1 MHSTTNPK
9 PTDDPHDVIVV
20 APDVALMAPTDE
32 ELSRLARSLR
42 PPAAPQIRTAADL
55 PACPTVP
62 PVDTT
67 FRPAATGDVQ
77 SNVKGNV
84 KVDVPVVHG
93 RTMGARAARAILV
106 ALLLAACTAAA
117 KVSWQ
122 SYGDAAEAMIA
133 QWAPQR
139 VLAILLPSEKT
150 ALPAQPAPAAVE
162 ANAADSAAPPPGSP
176 APSTPEGAA
185 PVAAASVDP
194 TPSPGAMAN
203 DTASLRQE
211 VEQLKASIEE
221 LKASQQQMSRD
232 LANASQVRSSS
243 EVKPSEARA
252 FAAKP
257 SEIKPSE
264 IKPSEIRAPAPNPR
278 PKLSAHSWRAPAAP
292 ARRPIAPQ
300 QAAAYP
306 ALPPPAP
313 YVPRQTEP
321 QPPATA
327 ETLAD
332 PELTAVPRPPMPLR

>member
-1 MHSTTNPK
+1 
-9 PTDDPHDVIVV
+9 
-20 APDVALMAPTDE
+20 
-32 ELSRLARSLR
+32 
-42 PPAAPQIRTAADL
+42 
-55 PACPTVP
+55 
-62 PVDTT
+62 
-67 FRPAATGDVQ
+67 
-77 SNVKGNV
+77 
-84 KVDVPVVHG
+84 
-93 RTMGARAARAILV
+93 
-106 ALLLAACTAAA
+106 
-117 KVSWQ
+117 
-122 SYGDAAEAMIA
+122 
-133 QWAPQR
+133 
-139 VLAILLPSEKT
+139 
-150 ALPAQPAPAAVE
+150 
-162 ANAADSAAPPPGSP
+162 
-176 APSTPEGAA
+176 
-185 PVAAASVDP
+185 
-194 TPSPGAMAN
+194 MAN

-264 IKPSEIRAPAPNPR
+264 IKPSEIKPSEIRAPAPNPR
-278 PKLSAHSWRAPAAP
+278 PKVSAHSWRAP

-332 PELTAVPRPPMPLR
+332 PELASVPRPPMPLR